1 MSKSPGL
8 RAARPAARL
17 PEVLTRL
24 MKEAHRHAAPRE
36 RAAAA
41 PRAKAARWASVSVA
55 CPLTALSLALALS
68 LASAV
73 ETYAQKKFSKTFPA
87 QRPTVRLQL
96 ANRTGT
102 IEVEGWD
109 KPEIKVTAEMESPAA
124 RFTPVVRE
132 DGLSI
137 DVVGDTRGWENV
149 GDVNFKVRVPF
160 DSEVDVRTKIGN
172 ISVRNVRGSMV
183 FAFTSNGDID
193 LTGLHAFKVIASNI
207 TGNIFFDAELLRG
220 GSYDLRSTS
229 GDINVR
235 ITGGSGF
242 TLTAMAPRTR
252 NISLGPFARMGTFDF
267 SDNRQVHGRV
277 GDGSAILT
285 PTSLRG
291 SIVFVSR

>member
-1 MSKSPGL
+1 MN
-8 RAARPAARL
+8 
-17 PEVLTRL
+17 
-24 MKEAHRHAAPRE
+24 EAHCD
-36 RAAAA
+36 AA
-41 PRAKAARWASVSVA
+41 PRAAFVSTLR
-55 CPLTALSLALALS
+55 PLTALSLALLISFA
-68 LASAV
+68 AAV
-73 ETYAQKKFSKTFPA
+73 ETFAQQKFSKTYRT
-87 QRPTVRLQL
+87 QRPTVRLEL
-96 ANRTGT
+96 TNRSGT

-109 KPEIKVTAEMESPAA
+109 KPEIKVAAEMESPAA

-132 DGLSI
+132 DGVSI
-137 DVVGDTRGWENV
+137 DVVGDTRGRENV
-149 GDVNFKVRVPF
+149 GDVNFKVRVPY
-160 DSEVDVRTKIGN
+160 DSEVTVKTKIGN
-172 ISVRNVRGSMV
+172 ITVRNVRGSMV

-193 LTGLHAFKVIASNI
+193 LTGLRAFKVIASNI
-207 TGNIFFDAELLRG
+207 TGNVFFDAELLRG
-220 GSYDLRSTS
+220 GSYDLKSTS

-277 GDGSAILT
+277 GDGSAILM

>member
-1 MSKSPGL
+1 M
-8 RAARPAARL
+8 
-17 PEVLTRL
+17 
-24 MKEAHRHAAPRE
+24 
-36 RAAAA
+36 
-41 PRAKAARWASVSVA
+41 
-55 CPLTALSLALALS
+55 
-68 LASAV
+68 
-73 ETYAQKKFSKTFPA
+73 
-87 QRPTVRLQL
+87 
-96 ANRTGT
+96 
-102 IEVEGWD
+102 
-109 KPEIKVTAEMESPAA
+109 
-124 RFTPVVRE
+124 
-132 DGLSI
+132 
-137 DVVGDTRGWENV
+137 VGNTRGKENV

-160 DSEVDVRTKIGN
+160 DSEVRVKTTVGN

-193 LTGLHAFKVIASNI
+193 LTGLHAFKVMASNI
-207 TGNIFFDAELLRG
+207 SGNIFFDAELLRG
-220 GSYDLRSTS
+220 GTYDLKSTS

-277 GDGSAILT
+277 CDGSAILM

>member
-1 MSKSPGL
+1 MN
-8 RAARPAARL
+8 
-17 PEVLTRL
+17 
-24 MKEAHRHAAPRE
+24 EAHCHAAARE
-36 RAAAA
+36 RAADA
-41 PRAKAARWASVSVA
+41 PRATAAR
-55 CPLTALSLALALS
+55 TALPSFARSLAALALALVVS
-68 LASAV
+68 SAAAL
-73 ETYAQKKFSKTFPA
+73 EAHAQQKFSKTYRT
-87 QRPTVRLQL
+87 QRPTVRLEL
-96 ANRTGT
+96 ANRSGT

-109 KPEIKVTAEMESPAA
+109 KPEIKVSAELESPAA
-124 RFTPVVRE
+124 RFTPVVSE
-132 DGLSI
+132 DAVSI
-137 DVVGDTRGWENV
+137 DVVGDTRGKENV

-160 DSEVDVRTKIGN
+160 DSEVRIRTKIGN
-172 ISVRNVRGSMV
+172 ISVRSVRGSMV
-183 FAFTSNGDID
+183 WVFTSNGDID

-220 GSYDLRSTS
+220 GSYDLKSTS

-277 GDGSAILT
+277 GDGSAILM

-291 SIVFVSR
+291 SIVFVPR